1 MLASGFLF
9 ITTAAEAV
17 RYGTRPA
24 PQFASLPRRGYPK
37 DPTKLP
43 NALAAT
49 LIGISEDIITALSKL
64 RWFFVIA
71 RNSPFIYKA
80 RPCI

>member
-1 MLASGFLF
+1 MLADSSSSQRL
-9 ITTAAEAV
+9 
-17 RYGTRPA
+17 
-24 PQFASLPRRGYPK
+24 LRRCATEPDLLRSSPHCRVGVYPK